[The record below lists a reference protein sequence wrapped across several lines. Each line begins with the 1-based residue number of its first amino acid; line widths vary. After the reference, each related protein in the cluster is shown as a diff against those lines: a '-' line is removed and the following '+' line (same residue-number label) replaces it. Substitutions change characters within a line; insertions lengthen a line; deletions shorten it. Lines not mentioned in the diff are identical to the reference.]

1 MELLAAQPSGL
12 AGSPGEIFVDS
23 GLPALNCRILDISPA
38 GATLALPDAAAVPE
52 TITLAVAGEF
62 VMRRCRVVRRGRD
75 HVVVAFEMPV

>member
-1 MELLAAQPSGL
+1 M
-12 AGSPGEIFVDS
+12 
-23 GLPALNCRILDISPA
+23 DISPA

-75 HVVVAFEMPV
+75 RLVVAFEMPA